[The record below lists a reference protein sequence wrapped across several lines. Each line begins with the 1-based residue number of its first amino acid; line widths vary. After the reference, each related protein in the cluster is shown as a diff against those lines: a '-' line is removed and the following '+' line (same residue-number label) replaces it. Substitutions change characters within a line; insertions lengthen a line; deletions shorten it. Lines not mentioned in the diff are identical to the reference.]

1 MESEVDGAAAE
12 AAGGWAVCTVPEGC
26 RCGWC
31 AVGGRFAVTRCDVT
45 VAETGGHR
53 RGVGA
58 AGAARRLGRCSTS
71 SATASTPKAHQV
83 CPERGGAPR
92 SGAMP
97 TSVPAELLEGRK
109 LHSKVAPSLSD
120 AGREEEQAV
129 ASPSLLRHVGWRRS
143 AALHQRWVK
152 WIPGFL

>member
-1 MESEVDGAAAE
+1 
-12 AAGGWAVCTVPEGC
+12 
-26 RCGWC
+26 
-31 AVGGRFAVTRCDVT
+31 
-45 VAETGGHR
+45 
-53 RGVGA
+53 
-58 AGAARRLGRCSTS
+58 
-71 SATASTPKAHQV
+71 
-83 CPERGGAPR
+83 
-92 SGAMP
+92 MP

-152 WIPGFL
+152 WIPGFFREAAFVRAELPYGVTLPLGFEARLPGARVGARVGPPGPG